1 MTESGSYEFDLLW
14 YLEKLNKRD
23 FQNLKNHLAQECLEI
38 GPPPIPRFDVSKTKA
53 DLVNLL
59 TTSYEAQHV
68 WNIMYNVLHKIQ
80 RKDLC
85 EKINARRS
93 CNKETYKIFMKKK
106 FLPQWERCLYNDVHN
121 EFCKEMIT
129 EIIDKLDCAF
139 NPTNTES
146 AKVLNAFLVG
156 QTAAGKTM
164 VLRRAMFEWA
174 NGKIWKNMFSYV
186 VYITSH
192 EINQMA
198 NSSLVEL
205 ISKDWPDGQPPT
217 ADILSDPQKILFV
230 LEDLDNVEINLN
242 LNTSALCGDSREQIP
257 VSVLLASL
265 LTRKMAP
272 GCSFLISSRPDAAAA
287 TWALMKKTDT
297 LLTLPFSCEM
307 KQKYFTLFF
316 KDSQRAM
323 TAFKFVQENEIF
335 MHLCQVPILCWI
347 TCISLNRQMDKGDD
361 LKHSCQTLTDI
372 YAHFLADTL
381 ASEAANQYALV
392 LLQRLCS
399 LALEGLLHDT
409 LHFTEEDLRSVGF
422 TMADV
427 STLQTLKILL
437 PSNNRKDHYTFTH
450 LKLQEFCAA
459 VAFMMELTESQIP
472 SARESCKEKRERYTD
487 FSPVIT
493 SIFGLLNEKRR
504 QTLETALGCHL
515 LTRNIRQYLL
525 QEMKCFGNNLKPI
538 GHHTPLF
545 YCLFENQ
552 EEEFVK
558 QVMDSFLEATIYVQN
573 NGDLMVSSYC
583 LGYCHPLQKLKLGIR
598 HIFENKSNVTIT
610 SSKMKSLVYW
620 RDICSLL
627 HTKRNLQELELCNS
641 DLDDTSERVLCKAL
655 RHPSCQL
662 HTLKLTYFSVGSTFE
677 DVFKAVVHNQH
688 LTFLSLSCMPI
699 SLKVFSLL
707 HEVLANPMC
716 SIQHLSLMKCDLK
729 ASAYEEIASLL
740 ISSRKLKKLTLSKNP
755 LNDHRVKILCD
766 ALLHPDCALESLVLL
781 FCCITKSCCNV
792 LARTLMISETLK
804 HLDLSVNYLQND
816 GVMLLILPL
825 VFTTCTLQELE
836 LSGCFF
842 TGDACRQIAFALKSN
857 PNLKSLE
864 LGSNHIGDAG
874 MELLCDSLT
883 HPNCKLE
890 NIGLE
895 ECMLTSACC
904 ASLASVLIGSRTLR
918 KLNLLGNKLGDEGIV
933 QLLEGLGHPDCV
945 LETVGRAHT

>member
-1 MTESGSYEFDLLW
+1 
-14 YLEKLNKRD
+14 
-23 FQNLKNHLAQECLEI
+23 
-38 GPPPIPRFDVSKTKA
+38 
-53 DLVNLL
+53 
-59 TTSYEAQHV
+59 
-68 WNIMYNVLHKIQ
+68 
-80 RKDLC
+80 
-85 EKINARRS
+85 
-93 CNKETYKIFMKKK
+93 
-106 FLPQWERCLYNDVHN
+106 
-121 EFCKEMIT
+121 
-129 EIIDKLDCAF
+129 
-139 NPTNTES
+139 
-146 AKVLNAFLVG
+146 
-156 QTAAGKTM
+156 M

-272 GCSFLISSRPDAAAA
+272 GCSFLISSRPDSAAA

-307 KQKYFTLFF
+307 RQKYFTLFF

-437 PSNNRKDHYTFTH
+437 PSNNRNDHYTFTH

-504 QTLETALGCHL
+504 KTLETALGCHL
-515 LTRNIRQYLL
+515 LTRNI
-525 QEMKCFGNNLKPI
+525 
-538 GHHTPLF
+538 
-545 YCLFENQ
+545 
-552 EEEFVK
+552 
-558 QVMDSFLEATIYVQN
+558 
-573 NGDLMVSSYC
+573 
-583 LGYCHPLQKLKLGIR
+583 
-598 HIFENKSNVTIT
+598 
-610 SSKMKSLVYW
+610 
-620 RDICSLL
+620 
-627 HTKRNLQELELCNS
+627 
-641 DLDDTSERVLCKAL
+641 
-655 RHPSCQL
+655 
-662 HTLKLTYFSVGSTFE
+662 
-677 DVFKAVVHNQH
+677 
-688 LTFLSLSCMPI
+688 
-699 SLKVFSLL
+699 
-707 HEVLANPMC
+707 
-716 SIQHLSLMKCDLK
+716 SLMKCDLK

-766 ALLHPDCALESLVLL
+766 ALLHPDCALESLV
-781 FCCITKSCCNV
+781 
-792 LARTLMISETLK
+792 
-804 HLDLSVNYLQND
+804 
-816 GVMLLILPL
+816 
-825 VFTTCTLQELE
+825 

-945 LETVGRAHT
+945 LETVGTF